1 MEEQQHLTN
10 SAFINIA
17 TIVEYLPQ
25 LLQSMQEAIAT
36 VLSTKKPGQLM
47 PRLLNNMRYY
57 LFGDQ
62 QPCGKPV
69 A

>member
-1 MEEQQHLTN
+1 
-10 SAFINIA
+10 
-17 TIVEYLPQ
+17 
-25 LLQSMQEAIAT
+25 MQEAIAT

-62 QPCGKPV
+62 QPCGKPI